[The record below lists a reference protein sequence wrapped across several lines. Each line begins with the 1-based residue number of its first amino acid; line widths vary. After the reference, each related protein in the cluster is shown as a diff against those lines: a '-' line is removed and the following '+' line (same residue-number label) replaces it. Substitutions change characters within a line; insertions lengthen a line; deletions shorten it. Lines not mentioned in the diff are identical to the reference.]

1 MAKRI
6 RLPKKQQN
14 KMVKEYAAQ
23 LAKRTLM
30 DTGLGVTADAFNFES
45 TIRPVIKFSEKAR
58 LIIKELVQQCEKEI
72 AWNGLVNY
80 DADTNTYE
88 VYDILIF
95 PQIVTGTSVD
105 VDETKYAMW
114 LSTLSTDQLNH
125 MRFHGHSHVN
135 MGVGPSNV
143 DTGYQK
149 EMLQMQ
155 ITDYYIFM
163 IFNKREDMYACIYD
177 VANNV
182 VYENKDI
189 DIEVE
194 SSLNPYKE
202 TVKGW
207 ITDLV
212 EFKTYT
218 AGTSYYN
225 GGKGYTPPSKQIPTG
240 YNHWTDQ
247 LIGAGKPNSNTTPG
261 ERMMQNGALNDPS
274 IRRFLD

>member
-6 RLPKKQQN
+6 RLTQKQQK
-14 KMVKEYAAQ
+14 KMLNEYKAQ

-30 DTGLGVTADAFNFES
+30 DTGLGVGADIFNFES
-45 TIRPVIKFSEKAR
+45 KIRPTIKFSEKAR

-80 DADTNTYE
+80 DAETNTYE

-105 VDETKYAMW
+105 VDETKYALW
-114 LSTLSTDQLNH
+114 LSTLSTEQLNH

-135 MGVGPSNV
+135 MGVSPSGI

-177 VANNV
+177 VTNNV
-182 VYENKDI
+182 AYENKDI
-189 DIEVE
+189 DIQVE
-194 SSLNPYKE
+194 SQLNPYKE
-202 TVKGW
+202 LVHNW
-207 ITDLV
+207 IEENV
-212 EFKTYT
+212 EFESYT
-218 AGTSYYN
+218 YN
-225 GGKGYTPPSKQIPTG
+225 GSAGYNPNAQIPTG
-240 YNHWTDQ
+240 AGYWASQ
-247 LIGAGKPNSNTTPG
+247 LIGNNKPGSCNKTPG
-261 ERMMQNGALNDPS
+261 EKAYEEMLRGYTD
-274 IRRFLD
+274 